1 MTVVAAEK
9 VPVDRLEAVKEGAG
23 VVMAQ
28 SFSE

>member
-9 VPVDRLEAVKEGAG
+9 VAVARLEAVKEGAG

-28 SFSE
+28 RFSE